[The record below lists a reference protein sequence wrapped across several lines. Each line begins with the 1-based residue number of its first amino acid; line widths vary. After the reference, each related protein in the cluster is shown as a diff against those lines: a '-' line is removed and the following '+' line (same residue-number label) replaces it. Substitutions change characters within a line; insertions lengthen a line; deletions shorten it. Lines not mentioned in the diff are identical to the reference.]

1 MRVWRRAWWR
11 AGAARTQYGHGAGG
25 GAHAFSGPGA
35 DDVENRVLADEVRA
49 VVDRADAEGAGGLR
63 LREGEGVF
71 LDPGGFVEPCLGL
84 AAAAEEDGQEGEDEG
99 AQDVVQRHAGCGVQ
113 AQFSRRA
120 LGAGTGGALRP
131 AVGINIHLVSLHR

>member
-1 MRVWRRAWWR
+1 MGVWGRAWWR
-11 AGAARTQYGHGAGG
+11 AGAARTQYGRGAGD
-25 GAHAFSGPGA
+25 GAHAFSRPGA

-49 VVDRADAEGAGGLR
+49 VVDRADANGAGGVR

-71 LDPGGFVEPCLGL
+71 LDPGGFVDPSLRL
-84 AAAAEEDGQEGEDEG
+84 AAAAEEDGKEGEDEG
-99 AQDVVQRHAGCGVQ
+99 AQDVLQ

-131 AVGINIHLVSLHR
+131 AVGEILHSVSLHR

>member
-1 MRVWRRAWWR
+1 MGVWRRAWWR

-63 LREGEGVF
+63 LREGEGVV
-71 LDPGGFVEPCLGL
+71 LDPGGFVDPGLGL

-99 AQDVVQRHAGCGVQ
+99 AQDVLQ
-113 AQFSRRA
+113 AQFSHRA

-131 AVGINIHLVSLHR
+131 AVGENLHLVSLYR